1 MEVIKMAIEPI
12 SSAMTFTAQP
22 IAQQQIA
29 PRPVEKSAEE
39 FTEGS
44 MQNAAQPVDN
54 VTMSVNAAQAK
65 DGESNGQS
73 QQQEQQPSASAEAV
87 KKAVEEMNKKMAN
100 SVAQFGIH
108 EETNHITIKIVD
120 KETKKVIKELPPE
133 KTLDMIAKVW
143 EMAGLLVDEKR

>member
-1 MEVIKMAIEPI
+1 MAIEPI
-12 SSAMTFTAQP
+12 NSAMTFNAQP
-22 IAQQQIA
+22 VASQMSA
-29 PRPVEKSAEE
+29 PKPVEKSAEE

-44 MQNAAQPVDN
+44 MQNVAEPVDN
-54 VTMSVNAAQAK
+54 LTLSVNAAQAK
-65 DGESNGQS
+65 DGESGKDQNP
-73 QQQEQQPSASAEAV
+73 QQQEPSASAEAV
-87 KKAVEEMNKKMAN
+87 KKAVEELNKKMAN

-120 KETKKVIKELPPE
+120 KESRKVIKELPPE